1 MVSGKTEKSKGG
13 KSEKRGIPLKREA
26 QMNALILISSCYEK
40 TKKGQTLKLNCLS
53 WNKRINVTQ
62 QGTIDSFWKHE
73 YISVS
78 IQKKIV
84 QTYP

>member
-40 TKKGQTLKLNCLS
+40 TKKGQTLKLNC
-53 WNKRINVTQ
+53 
-62 QGTIDSFWKHE
+62 
-73 YISVS
+73 
-78 IQKKIV
+78 
-84 QTYP
+84 